1 RSRRAGS
8 ELRGEQRG
16 ERAERGH
23 PDERARA
30 RLHPAYRAAPSHT
43 APDVVETLLERER
56 LGDEVVGRAAEQR
69 AEVGAHA
76 MSSRVRSRP
85 PAGGGAATGGGSGG
99 GGAERRGER
108 VRGVGEVALDRA

>member
-1 RSRRAGS
+1 RAAERGGARRAGPEPGGGQGS
-8 ELRGEQRG
+8 
-16 ERAERGH
+16 ERAARGH
-23 PDERARA
+23 PGGRARA
-30 RLHPAYRAAPSHT
+30 RLHPADRAAPSHT

-85 PAGGGAATGGGSGG
+85 PAGGGAATGGGA
-99 GGAERRGER
+99 GAGAPSAAASVCAASER
-108 VRGVGEVALDRA
+108 